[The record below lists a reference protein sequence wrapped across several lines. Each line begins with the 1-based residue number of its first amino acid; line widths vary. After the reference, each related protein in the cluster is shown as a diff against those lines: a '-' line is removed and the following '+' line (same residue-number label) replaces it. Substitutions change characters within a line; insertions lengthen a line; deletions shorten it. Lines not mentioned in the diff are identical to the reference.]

1 MINSV
6 RNTVLSVLNKNNY
19 GYISPSDF
27 NLYAKQAQMEMF
39 EEYFSNYNKTINFE
53 NQRGAGTDYASIEK
67 PIAEVLETF
76 LEYDYLWPVFYGTGA
91 FSSQYYAP
99 SITTTGNNAYMISRI
114 IYYNNLKLYGSN
126 TSVVPFQL
134 VDASAQFIT
143 FGVSVGDI
151 VLNVN
156 NHLWAVVTQLNS
168 ETDIFIS
175 ENIFTTTP
183 LTYVIYSAN
192 DKSEA
197 ERVTD
202 GKIMALNMSPLT
214 SPSEMFPAY
223 TLNDIYLKTYPPINV
238 AFGYGAVAA
247 SYFRYPKEP
256 KWTYIT
262 LINGEPAFD
271 QTQPDYQDFEL
282 PLEDEYKLAMKI
294 LQYCGIS
301 IREYQVA
308 QFAIAQEQHEQPSF
322 SQQQ

>member
-76 LEYDYLWPVFYGTGA
+76 LEYDFLWPVVLPSGYVTP
-91 FSSQYYAP
+91 QYYAP
-99 SITTTGNNAYMISRI
+99 SLTTTGNNSYMISRI
-114 IYYNNLKLYGSN
+114 VYYNNKKLYGAN
-126 TSVVPFQL
+126 TSVAPFRL
-134 VDASAQFIT
+134 IDSSAQFIT
-143 FGVSVGDI
+143 IGISVGDI
-151 VLNVN
+151 VVN
-156 NHLWAVVTQLNS
+156 NDNHLSATVLQLNS
-168 ETDIFIS
+168 ETDMVIS
-175 ENIFTTTP
+175 ADIFTTTP
-183 LTYVIYSAN
+183 LIYGIYSPN
-192 DKSEA
+192 EKSEA

-214 SPSEMFPAY
+214 TPSTMFPAY
-223 TLNDIYLKTYPPINV
+223 TLTDIYVNTYPPTPSNW
-238 AFGYGAVAA
+238 GYGAVAA

-271 QTQPDYQDFEL
+271 QSQPDYQDFEL

-301 IREYQVA
+301 IREYQVT
-308 QFAIAQEQHEQPSF
+308 QFAMGQEQHEQPTF

>member
-76 LEYDYLWPVFYGTGA
+76 LVYDFLWNVLLPSGGFT
-91 FSSQYYAP
+91 SQFYAP
-99 SITTTGNNAYMISRI
+99 SITTTGNNSYMISRI
-114 IYYNNLKLYGSN
+114 VYYNNKKYQGQNS
-126 TSVVPFQL
+126 SVAPFEL
-134 VDASAQFIT
+134 TDASAQFIT
-143 FGVSVGDI
+143 AGVSVGDI
-151 VLNVN
+151 VVN
-156 NHLWAVVTQLNS
+156 SNDRLQALVIQVNS
-168 ETDIFIS
+168 ETNMFLDKDIFTS
-175 ENIFTTTP
+175 TP
-183 LTYVIYSAN
+183 LVYGIYSPN

-214 SPSEMFPAY
+214 APSEMFPAY
-223 TLNDIYLKTYPPINV
+223 TLNDIYLNTYPPTNV

-282 PLEDEYKLAMKI
+282 PLEDEYKLVMKI

-308 QFAIAQEQHEQPSF
+308 QFAMGQEQHEQPTF